1 MATAASASAAT
12 TSTRIAAI
20 PVPSWAWVLLAVAV
34 FTLYVLSQE
43 NGALLSAPAAE
54 MLHEL
59 THDARHALGVP
70 CH

>member
-1 MATAASASAAT
+1 MANGSPAASSAL
-12 TSTRIAAI
+12 S
-20 PVPSWAWVLLAVAV
+20 PVRVPVWAWALATFAVLSLYLLA
-34 FTLYVLSQE
+34 QE
-43 NGALLSAPAAE
+43 NGALLSAAGSE